1 MKEKSPL
8 QDPSKRKSGAMFKL
22 PNCSTYTYVLEGS
35 CLCSFPV
42 LSQFLIHISFISIFH
57 FFHFIF
63 ENNHI
68 NKKAWAQTNQI
79 LYQHYASKLQKF
91 SHCKFKHEKPD
102 LIKEHNKAREIHNDT
117 YPRPFISSSADPC
130 FLVRPVN
137 AKAFS
142 AE

>member
-1 MKEKSPL
+1 MSSNKS
-8 QDPSKRKSGAMFKL
+8 DF
-22 PNCSTYTYVLEGS
+22 
-35 CLCSFPV
+35 
-42 LSQFLIHISFISIFH
+42 
-57 FFHFIF
+57 
-63 ENNHI
+63 
-68 NKKAWAQTNQI
+68 
-79 LYQHYASKLQKF
+79 YQHYASKLQKF

-142 AE
+142 